1 MPSHLHLPS
10 AGRPRAAARRHL
22 GVAARVPAVVL
33 QEESAPK
40 SAGAHF
46 LLSHPRTDARCMHT
60 HTHTHTHTNTHTH
73 THESIMTWSEG
84 TADGERL
91 AVPRTDGV
99 TLRMR
104 RRTRVTLASVR
115 SLCECAPKKGRPSVA
130 LQAKLLLKHEW
141 IVKAVAHVDHKKN
154 EKALKASPDWP
165 ELFGV
170 PIGERRVAPCSGCG
184 CVTPCDSFS
193 RATWMWDR
201 RTSRGARSSR
211 ARSKSTRRRTTRG
224 RSAFLPLP
232 FSAAPARARAPA
244 LPEPDE
250 ASAQHGPPHPSTAPA
265 CAQHACA
272 CKHA

>member
-1 MPSHLHLPS
+1 
-10 AGRPRAAARRHL
+10 
-22 GVAARVPAVVL
+22 
-33 QEESAPK
+33 
-40 SAGAHF
+40 
-46 LLSHPRTDARCMHT
+46 
-60 HTHTHTHTNTHTH
+60 
-73 THESIMTWSEG
+73 MTWSEG

-193 RATWMWDR
+193 RATWMWTAEPAVERGRHAHARNPQGDAPLGEGPHSFHCPLVLLLPEPARQPCPSPTRPRPNTVRPIHPPR
-201 RTSRGARSSR
+201 RR
-211 ARSKSTRRRTTRG
+211 ARMHACACMQACMRSMLRTRT
-224 RSAFLPLP
+224 
-232 FSAAPARARAPA
+232 RARAPMYA
-244 LPEPDE
+244 FVR
-250 ASAQHGPPHPSTAPA
+250 GRTACRWQRGSRSLTQWSRRAARARCTSRWRVAGVRLQP
-265 CAQHACA
+265 
-272 CKHA
+272 